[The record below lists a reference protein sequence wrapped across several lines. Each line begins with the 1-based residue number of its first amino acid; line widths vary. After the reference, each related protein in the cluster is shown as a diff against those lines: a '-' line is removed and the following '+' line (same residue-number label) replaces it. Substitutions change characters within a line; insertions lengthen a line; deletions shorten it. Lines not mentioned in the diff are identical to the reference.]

1 MSPNYSTTPSHCIS
15 SFINK
20 FIAGYESPKLK
31 SKLEYKLGG
40 EGGYFRPESPY
51 LPGSAMRRTDKPVDL
66 EELEQNGTRREQCQQ
81 VKMKNVSASWHDD
94 IDRLVIKDIS
104 LDVNRVSGEK

>member
-1 MSPNYSTTPSHCIS
+1 M
-15 SFINK
+15 
-20 FIAGYESPKLK
+20 
-31 SKLEYKLGG
+31 
-40 EGGYFRPESPY
+40 
-51 LPGSAMRRTDKPVDL
+51 DL

-94 IDRLVIKDIS
+94 VDRLVIKDIS